1 MTHDDPPATPPP
13 ATLGDLPAPARAA
26 VRAYLQQFA
35 RPDDHRP
42 VTVAWAPGRV
52 NLIGEHTDYND
63 GWALPAAID
72 RFIAVAGRPQA
83 DRPTALYSAHHNQRR
98 PLPTNEIAGDTTITG
113 GPLWARIARAVMRE
127 LAREA
132 GDRGRATP
140 QFSAAIAGNVPVGG
154 GMSSSAAYEVALATF
169 VAALGGPRFPALAT
183 ARLCQRAEWAGAGVR
198 VGVMD
203 QAASCLGREGY
214 ALLLDC
220 RSLAYE
226 YIPMR
231 LAETSL
237 LVFDTRT
244 PRALAGTAY
253 NERRAQCAEA
263 VSLLAAAITTREP
276 TRVIDALRDITPNDL
291 ARYGDAL
298 SDLLERRARHVVSE
312 NARVLE
318 AATAL
323 RAGDAEWL
331 GRLLSASHVSLRDDY
346 EVSCAELDAAVE
358 IAAAV
363 PGVLGARMMGAGF
376 GGSVLILTR
385 DAARASLEESLSRE
399 YPRRTGRTGVAH
411 ACQVHGGPDARI
423 VKV

>member
-1 MTHDDPPATPPP
+1 MTHEDPPATPLP
-13 ATLGDLPAPARAA
+13 ATLGELPTPARAA
-26 VRAYLQQFA
+26 VHAYMEQFA

-42 VTVAWAPGRV
+42 VIVAWAPGRV

-63 GWALPAAID
+63 GWALPVAVD
-72 RFIAVAGRPQA
+72 RLVAVAGRPRA
-83 DRPTALYSAHHNQRR
+83 DRPTALYSAHHDQRR
-98 PLPTNEIAGDTTITG
+98 SLPTDEIAGDTTITG
-113 GPLWARIARAVMRE
+113 GPLWARIARAVLRE
-127 LAREA
+127 LALGA
-132 GDRGRATP
+132 GNWGPAVP
-140 QFSAAIAGNVPVGG
+140 GFSAAIAGNVPVGG

-169 VAALGGPRFPALAT
+169 VAALGGPRFSALAT
-183 ARLCQRAEWAGAGVR
+183 ARLCQRAEWAGAGVQ

-231 LAETSL
+231 LAEIAL

-244 PRALAGTAY
+244 PRSLASTEY

-263 VSLLAAAITTREP
+263 ASLLAAAITTHEP
-276 TRVIDALRDITPNDL
+276 TRDIHALRDITPDDL

-298 SDLLERRARHVVSE
+298 PDLLQRRAHHVVSE

-323 RAGDAEWL
+323 RAGDSEWL

-346 EVSCAELDAAVE
+346 EVSCAELNAAVE
-358 IAAAV
+358 IAASV

-376 GGSVLILTR
+376 GGSVLILTC
-385 DAARASLEESLSRE
+385 DAARASLEETLSRE
-399 YPRRTGRTGVAH
+399 YPQRTGRTGVAH
-411 ACQVHGGPDARI
+411 VCQVHDGPEARI